1 LNWLSSRKA
10 YLEST
15 LSSNKELVSDP
26 PGEENQSQ
34 SQTLLESGQ
43 VRGMD
48 TISHLRLLI
57 VQGYITYTENREY

>member
-10 YLEST
+10 YLET